1 MYNSHIPEKEYM
13 HTIDQRKFS
22 EDIASARQTMDSTL
36 VMLRTQIQSL
46 NNKLATAIQDIEHHG
61 VGADLGYLNSA
72 CEQTSQIEKQVKI
85 LKDQKNHMQQI
96 LMHVEMIRN
105 G

>member
-1 MYNSHIPEKEYM
+1 M

-22 EDIASARQTMDSTL
+22 EEIASARQTIDSTL

-46 NNKLATAIQDIEHHG
+46 NNKLTTAIQDIEHHG
-61 VGADLGYLNSA
+61 IGVDLGYLSNA
-72 CEQTSQIEKQVKI
+72 REQTSQIEKQVKT